1 MVDKPRIGV
10 LTQNNSEKFKSFL
23 NSFKSMSL
31 RIFFLEFLSSREGP
45 LHFPS
50 TVILPLLLFTFYTH
64 GSSHLIV
71 KFKAVYRTY
80 IGVGLGSLFTVQW
93 LGLLS

>member
-1 MVDKPRIGV
+1 MGLKFRQ
-10 LTQNNSEKFKSFL
+10 TEKFQSFL

-31 RIFFLEFLSSREGP
+31 RIFLLLEFLSSREGP

-71 KFKAVYRTY
+71 DFKAVYRTY
-80 IGVGLGSLFTVQW
+80 IGVGLGSLFTVVLPW